1 METLGDKYSQ
11 TPTEQP
17 LSLDICER
25 LCIEIFYYILFQFS
39 ATLDI
44 LLPLIY
50 CNKLRWKKN
59 CGAVLG
65 FDCIW
70 ELGHSDIMEGM
81 KGEVVVINYLL

>member
-1 METLGDKYSQ
+1 METLGDKYNQ

-17 LSLDICER
+17 PSLNIHER

-39 ATLDI
+39 ATLNI

-50 CNKLRWKKN
+50 GNKLQWKKN

-70 ELGHSDIMEGM
+70 ELGHSVIMEGM
-81 KGEVVVINYLL
+81 KGEVVVIN